1 MASTE
6 PVLYQSKLHS
16 LQRLGPVKP
25 SLEVCSPEP
34 AGPPAVRPRVA
45 TPRAAPQPAAYP
57 SPMVDSSE
65 VGGNAERRNAAYER
79 TDSAEASRVMMCA
92 DCTAEIYDPA
102 TSEVCPV
109 SGKKHH

>member
-34 AGPPAVRPRVA
+34 AGPPGGATTRRV
-45 TPRAAPQPAAYP
+45 PVSHGGLIRGRGERAG
-57 SPMVDSSE
+57 S
-65 VGGNAERRNAAYER
+65 NAAYER